1 MATIEVITNT
11 GEDLLIQVSEEQT
24 IVNLSDVGSIG
35 KIGLVF
41 RGDYSSSTQ
50 YYQGDAVRFNNFLYL
65 ATEAITLGT
74 DPSDGANPPTTNTG
88 WGLILD
94 TNIAVDAHGNMPG
107 GSLQTA
113 LNHLEDKQ
121 FIQAAAPTGSDI
133 SKDEGDLWYD
143 TTNNQMKTLRND
155 EWEVITFHDA
165 LNGDFDSITVN
176 GGTF

>member
-50 YYQGDAVRFNNFLYL
+50 YYQGDAVRFNNYLYL
-65 ATEAITLGT
+65 AT
-74 DPSDGANPPTTNTG
+74 D
-88 WGLILD
+88 
-94 TNIAVDAHGNMPG
+94 AVT
-107 GSLQTA
+107 QTA

>member
-11 GEDLLIQVSEEQT
+11 GEDLVIQVSEEQT
-24 IVNLSDVGSIG
+24 LVNLSDVGSIG

-41 RGDYSSSTQ
+41 RGDYDASTQ
-50 YYQGDAVRFNNFLYL
+50 YYQGDAVRYNNFLYI
-65 ATEAITLGT
+65 ATTASTIGT
-74 DPSDGANPPTTNTG
+74 APSDGANPPTTATG

-94 TNIAVDAHGNMPG
+94 TNVSVDAHGNMPA
-107 GSLQTA
+107 GSLQDA

-121 FIQAAAPTGSDI
+121 FIQASAPTGTDI

-155 EWEVITFHDA
+155 QWEVVTFHDA
-165 LNGDFDSITVN
+165 LAGDFDTVTVN